1 MEDSL
6 AHHKS
11 AKKRIKTNE
20 KKRLYNRSIKSKVK
34 TFTRY
39 AVETIEAAE
48 KNTAGAAEMKNDA
61 AAKLVKAVSEIQK
74 AVSKGVLQKNTA
86 GRKVG
91 RLTIRFNKVFAAQ

>member
-1 MEDSL
+1 M

-20 KKRLYNRSIKSKVK
+20 KRRLYNRSIKSRLK
-34 TFTRY
+34 TYTRY
-39 AVETIEAAE
+39 FSESVETAE
-48 KNTAGAAEMKNDA
+48 KDSANAATYREDA

-74 AVSKGVLQKNTA
+74 AVSKGVVHKNTA

-91 RLTIRFNKVFAAQ
+91 RLTLRFNRVFPA

>member
-20 KKRLYNRSIKSKVK
+20 KKRLHNRSIKSRVK
-34 TFTRY
+34 TYTRY
-39 AVETIEAAE
+39 VVETIEAAE
-48 KNTAGAAEMKNDA
+48 KNAAGVSEIKEDA
-61 AAKLVKAVSEIQK
+61 VKKFTKAVSEIQK
-74 AVSKGVLQKNTA
+74 AVTKGVLHKNTA

-91 RLTIRFNKVFAAQ
+91 RLTLRFNKVFAV